1 MSNNRSIKMI
11 RRLGKPPIMAGEDP
25 ADYDQ
30 LAELVVA
37 ENNPQSVQAWV
48 QVRDIVD
55 GEWEI
60 LRLRNLKVAMLHAV
74 IPRTV
79 QSQISDATDLLP
91 LEFKLAPLIRK
102 HLVAIAAGDKSAK
115 QELENL
121 LAEHELTLD
130 VMIAAA
136 FESTIKS
143 QVHTDHM
150 VKAACDRR
158 NAAYAKLERLHTKK
172 AKKLATAQPEDLPFD
187 AEDAPPTAPANTPT
201 CQNE

>member
-1 MSNNRSIKMI
+1 MSNDRSTKIPSIISK
-11 RRLGKPPIMAGEDP
+11 LGKPPIMAGEDP

-79 QSQISDATDLLP
+79 QSKISDATGLLP

-115 QELENL
+115 Q
-121 LAEHELTLD
+121 
-130 VMIAAA
+130 
-136 FESTIKS
+136 
-143 QVHTDHM
+143 
-150 VKAACDRR
+150 
-158 NAAYAKLERLHTKK
+158 
-172 AKKLATAQPEDLPFD
+172 
-187 AEDAPPTAPANTPT
+187 
-201 CQNE
+201 